1 MLARA
6 LLKRAHGTLKTA
18 HRSTWVLQRV
28 NLPEATPIG
37 AVQRDPAELSIT
49 QRLEVVEQEPT
60 TPTGNLQLILLED
73 VEGVGH
79 QFDFVSVET
88 NLARTELLPTR
99 KAVYASPFDL
109 KYYGDMKEKMKD
121 ELAARVR
128 IPYDYLV
135 VGRKLKKM
143 VIPIKV
149 SMENQWA
156 LNKTIVKTSLRQMG
170 VALVDDAIYVP
181 DQPSISGPNPELEAK
196 LFRFYVV
203 VGKQYIV
210 PMVGRIAHVST
221 DETKKVIT
229 VEGVKEPTDA
239 ELSRHGLRAEECYFY
254 KTPTVE
260 GSFDVVDNSEFMRNG
275 DYVPTR
281 LQAQQDAVNYVINC
295 KLRAN
300 PENAVGLLAMSG
312 DVTVLSTMSQE
323 GPRLYM
329 KLHELA
335 PKGDC
340 KFISAIKVAHLALK
354 HRQNRNHRMRI
365 VLFYASPATHLEG
378 QELLK
383 VAKKLKKE
391 KVSADVVCFGE
402 VDEKNAAVFEE
413 FVETING
420 KDGGNSHLL
429 VIPGG
434 NSLTEA
440 LANSAVCRGEDGA
453 ALPPGGAGFEFGDPE
468 DDPDLALAL
477 RVSLEEQ
484 RARQAQDTAATGNN
498 DSPPTEHAP
507 PVPDVMEMD
516 LGTMSEDQQLEW
528 ALRMSMQEG
537 GQPDAAQDH
546 AMDTT
551 APQGSNDGDDLM
563 NNPELLQ
570 QLVNDLPSD
579 ASKPDN
585 NKKEKKAEDGPSN
598 CIQWQLKETFAVVR
612 MFEMGLLPDA
622 LFSAVLDQ
630 LGVVGLLKLR
640 NVNRYYRRAVS
651 QRGLMPRKILR
662 LKVFSRIRG
671 LDDEIEAKETDLVED
686 GDDQKIM
693 VAETNVWIEDIYG
706 TVIYYPKYDI
716 KQRIGVY
723 GRWPRYVGEHSQLGL
738 RAYKTRGMPIDRF
751 LPFLLH
757 IRSPMYLWISLTPG
771 FEQGLTTEHKIPEN
785 SRPTP
790 ANFNFDQF
798 ILHQNDDDDDGR
810 RMIEINSRLCFL
822 PDENYKALADEFWNL
837 IDEGLKKNVGLTMVE
852 LTDGQNETGMVKE
865 WMSQRRPMYD
875 GYKMRRYFQFGA
887 FEKHLLGAYIYNGE
901 AMQAPYGL
909 ISFCFFNTKSATR
922 SPCRLP
928 ILVDSQHVH
937 FE

>member
-156 LNKTIVKTSLRQMG
+156 LNKTIVKTSLRQTG

-221 DETKKVIT
+221 DETKKSSQQLATMVQESTMI
-229 VEGVKEPTDA
+229 
-239 ELSRHGLRAEECYFY
+239 C
-254 KTPTVE
+254 
-260 GSFDVVDNSEFMRNG
+260 VDNSEFMRNG

-537 GQPDAAQDH
+537 GQADVAQDH
-546 AMDTT
+546 TMDTT

-585 NKKEKKAEDGPSN
+585 NKKEKKAEDGPS
-598 CIQWQLKETFAVVR
+598 K
-612 MFEMGLLPDA
+612 
-622 LFSAVLDQ
+622 
-630 LGVVGLLKLR
+630 
-640 NVNRYYRRAVS
+640 
-651 QRGLMPRKILR
+651 
-662 LKVFSRIRG
+662 
-671 LDDEIEAKETDLVED
+671 
-686 GDDQKIM
+686 
-693 VAETNVWIEDIYG
+693 
-706 TVIYYPKYDI
+706 
-716 KQRIGVY
+716 
-723 GRWPRYVGEHSQLGL
+723 
-738 RAYKTRGMPIDRF
+738 
-751 LPFLLH
+751 
-757 IRSPMYLWISLTPG
+757 
-771 FEQGLTTEHKIPEN
+771 
-785 SRPTP
+785 
-790 ANFNFDQF
+790 
-798 ILHQNDDDDDGR
+798 
-810 RMIEINSRLCFL
+810 
-822 PDENYKALADEFWNL
+822 
-837 IDEGLKKNVGLTMVE
+837 
-852 LTDGQNETGMVKE
+852 
-865 WMSQRRPMYD
+865 
-875 GYKMRRYFQFGA
+875 
-887 FEKHLLGAYIYNGE
+887 
-901 AMQAPYGL
+901 
-909 ISFCFFNTKSATR
+909 
-922 SPCRLP
+922 
-928 ILVDSQHVH
+928 
-937 FE
+937 